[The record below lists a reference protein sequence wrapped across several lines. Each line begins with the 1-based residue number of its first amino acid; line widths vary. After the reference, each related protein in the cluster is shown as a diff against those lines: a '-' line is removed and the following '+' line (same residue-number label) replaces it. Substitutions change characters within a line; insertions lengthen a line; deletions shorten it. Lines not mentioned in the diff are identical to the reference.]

1 MSLRLNADT
10 CGKEIEI
17 SKLRSAKIHVLPST
31 EHLMPAQ
38 KAEETT
44 KKHCSAVSTDP
55 ENNIMQC
62 GTFHP
67 DCKVVDRICMHM
79 TWRLAVSAA

>member
-38 KAEETT
+38 KAEEKRRST
-44 KKHCSAVSTDP
+44 AVLSPPTRKIISCNVERSIP
-55 ENNIMQC
+55 TARSSIVYAC
-62 GTFHP
+62 
-67 DCKVVDRICMHM
+67 I
-79 TWRLAVSAA
+79 